1 MFLTQSVSIGISFC
15 FFVLILI
22 ISIWK
27 WRRSSSRGNTVV
39 LAGLMNSGKTLL
51 FIRMRD
57 ACFRSTVTSLSE
69 NEDFIFVKAKK
80 SNKKEMVHLVDT
92 PGHERLRHK
101 LRQFLPI
108 SRGVVFVIDSV
119 DFEIQARQV
128 AEFLY
133 ELLIN
138 RHVYKKKIPLLIA
151 CNKKDI
157 VTATGSKRIQTVLEE
172 EIDQLRKTVQ
182 SIPRQNEEE
191 NSEEIS
197 LGMREELFQFGQLE
211 NLVQFVECSAKE
223 SQIEDIVDFTY
234 TCVR

>member
-1 MFLTQSVSIGISFC
+1 
-15 FFVLILI
+15 
-22 ISIWK
+22 
-27 WRRSSSRGNTVV
+27 
-39 LAGLMNSGKTLL
+39 
-51 FIRMRD
+51 
-57 ACFRSTVTSLSE
+57 
-69 NEDFIFVKAKK
+69 
-80 SNKKEMVHLVDT
+80 
-92 PGHERLRHK
+92 
-101 LRQFLPI
+101 
-108 SRGVVFVIDSV
+108 
-119 DFEIQARQV
+119 
-128 AEFLY
+128 
-133 ELLIN
+133 
-138 RHVYKKKIPLLIA
+138 LIA